1 MTTAKH
7 LDIALEHLRA
17 IGHAHEAD
25 ALTRKQVEFAAAH
38 IRDAWIAH
46 SGQNANTPEQ
56 THAAVQKFFKLER
69 VAAAM
74 AAEST

>member
-7 LDIALEHLRA
+7 LDSALEHLRA

-46 SGQNANTPEQ
+46 SGQNAPTPEQ
-56 THAAVQKFFKLER
+56 THAAMQKFFKLER
-69 VAAAM
+69 LAAAM
-74 AAEST
+74 ATQPT